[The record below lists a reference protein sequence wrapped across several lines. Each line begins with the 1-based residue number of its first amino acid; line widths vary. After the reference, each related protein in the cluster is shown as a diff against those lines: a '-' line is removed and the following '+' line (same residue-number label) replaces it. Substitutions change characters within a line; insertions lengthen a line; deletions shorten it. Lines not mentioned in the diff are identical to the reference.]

1 MCDVYYILRHLINAA
16 QYVRMVAKLIYCMKQ
31 IKNSDYYITEN
42 GEVWN
47 DKLKRMMASH
57 DNGRGYLCLGLSIDG
72 KRRRVK
78 VHRLVAEAFIPNPL
92 NLPEVDHDDRDKTNN
107 NVSNL
112 KWITSQGNK
121 ERALA
126 KTYYIEVVATGEI
139 IKVYNLLKWCRDNDI
154 HCSSLNHTK
163 SGQDQHKGFR
173 LLP

>member
-1 MCDVYYILRHLINAA
+1 
-16 QYVRMVAKLIYCMKQ
+16 MKQ
-31 IKNSDYYITEN
+31 IKDSAYYITEN

-47 DKLKRMMASH
+47 DKLKRMMATH
-57 DNGRGYLCLGLSIDG
+57 DNGRGYLKVGLSIDG
-72 KRRRVK
+72 KRSRIL

-92 NLPEVDHDDRDKTNN
+92 NLPEIDHDDEDKTNN

-121 ERALA
+121 EKALA

-139 IKVYNLLKWCRDNDI
+139 IKVYNLLKWCRDNGI
-154 HCSSLNHTK
+154 SCGSLHRTRN
-163 SGQDQHKGFR
+163 GQDQHKGFK